1 MINSYEL
8 LKALVSLELPVQ
20 AYDPWWWPNSG
31 TYEVVI
37 GALLT
42 QNTKW
47 RKVEEALENLR
58 SLEALTIEGLAGL
71 DEDLLREAIRPA
83 GFYNTKAKRLKLL
96 NQSIGDKFG
105 DFETFQYGVERHWLL
120 GKKGI
125 GEETADAILNYAC
138 YREAMVVDSYTA
150 ALLGSF
156 GYTFEDY
163 RGIQAWLIEGLKDYD
178 IKVRELF
185 PRESKAQIY
194 ALFHGMIVEYCKH
207 YKKGKK
213 VDITPF
219 ERVCSMQS
227 GQR

>member
-1 MINSYEL
+1 MEVLKLTNSYEL
-8 LKALVSLELPVQ
+8 LKALHALQLPIQ
-20 AYDPWWWPNSG
+20 EKDPWWWPNSG

-47 RKVEEALENLR
+47 QKVEEALENLR
-58 SLEALTIEGLAGL
+58 TLEALTIEGLANL
-71 DEDLLREAIRPA
+71 DEELLREAIRPA

-105 DFETFQYGVERHWLL
+105 DFETFQYAVERRWLL
-120 GKKGI
+120 SKKGI

-150 ALLGSF
+150 GLLRAL

-185 PRESKAQIY
+185 PSLPKAQIY
-194 ALFHGMIVEYCKH
+194 ALFHGMIVEYCKQ
-207 YKKGKK
+207 YKRGKRYDLSLLG
-213 VDITPF
+213 VTL
-219 ERVCSMQS
+219 
-227 GQR
+227 